1 MAVNPIPEGYHSVT
15 PYLVVN
21 GAGRLID
28 FLKQAF
34 GAEERGRFLAPNGS
48 IMHAE
53 VKVGDSIIML
63 GDANEQVPA
72 RPAGLCL
79 YVPDTDAIYRRAI
92 SAGATSLRGPEDQF
106 YGDRSAGVT
115 DPTGNTWW
123 INTHVEDV
131 SAEEME
137 RRAKARFGQA
147 A

>member
-131 SAEEME
+131 SAKEME